1 MRWNSPGT
9 LVGGA
14 AVVAA
19 AVTLTALAWP
29 DATPPDHSAPAGT
42 AATPPAAATSEASAA
57 RSDTR
62 PAAPTP
68 SRSFALSK
76 APRTVPSVRQFEAAR
91 GPGWRPGGG
100 SGVVIAKNS
109 GKLADEGKLIA
120 KELKIDYRGAVGAKA
135 GDIELA
141 LESGKQAGP
150 ESYTLTARDGRV
162 RIAGP
167 DEAGVFHGT
176 RTLKQSVRADGA
188 IPEGVVRDRPD
199 RPQRGLNLD
208 IARKYYTAGWIE
220 NRLREMADLKLNQLG
235 LHFSDDQGFRIASDT
250 HPEIVSQ
257 QHLTKAEVRKIVAL
271 AGQLHIEIVPEIDS
285 PGHLGAVMAPHP
297 ELQLRDVN
305 GRITRGAIDISKPA
319 AAKIVDELLREYDT
333 LFPGRFWHIGAD
345 EYQALVV
352 SDPEASFPQLAA
364 AAKKK
369 YGADAKVQ
377 DLTTGWMNDR
387 AAVVRPK
394 KKEIS
399 AWNDGFF
406 PGGVVKADQNLQ
418 VDYWTGKEIGARPP
432 LDYLREGRPVVNLN
446 DEFLYYV
453 LGQPNDFV
461 YPTGQ
466 RIYEQWTPFVLR
478 GTKPVPEKY
487 SKLILGARFAV
498 WGDIASAQTQD
509 QVATGI
515 QLPLAALSQKV
526 WNPVKPGLTWAEFR
540 SLANKVAG

>member
-1 MRWNSPGT
+1 MRWNSPGA

-19 AVTLTALAWP
+19 AVTLTVVAWP
-29 DATPPDHSAPAGT
+29 DTTRPGHGASAGT
-42 AATPPAAATSEASAA
+42 AATAPAATSEASSA

-62 PAAPTP
+62 PAAPDP
-68 SRSFALSK
+68 SSTFALSK
-76 APRTVPSVRQFEAAR
+76 APRTVPSVRQHEAAR

-109 GKLADEGKLIA
+109 AKLADEGKLLA
-120 KELKIDYRGAVGAKA
+120 SELKIDYRGAVAAKA
-135 GDIELA
+135 GDVELA
-141 LESGKQAGP
+141 LQSGKQAGP

-167 DEAGVFHGT
+167 DEAGVFYGT
-176 RTLKQSVRADGA
+176 RTLKQSVRADGG

-208 IARKYYTAGWIE
+208 IARKYYTPGWIE
-220 NRLREMADLKLNQLG
+220 DRLREMADLKLNQLG

-250 HPEIVSQ
+250 HPEIVSE
-257 QHLTKAEVRKIVAL
+257 QHLTKAQVRRIIAL
-271 AGQLHIEIVPEIDS
+271 AGRLHINIIPEIDS

-297 ELQLRDVN
+297 ELQLRNVN
-305 GRITRGAIDISKPA
+305 GQPTRGAIDISKPA
-319 AAKIVDELLREYDT
+319 SAKIVDELLREYDT
-333 LFPGRFWHIGAD
+333 LFPGPFWHIGAD

-352 SDPEASFPQLAA
+352 RNPEASFPQLAA
-364 AAKKK
+364 AARKK

-377 DLTTGWMNDR
+377 DLATGWMNDR
-387 AAVVRPK
+387 AAVVRAK
-394 KKEIS
+394 KKDVQ

-406 PGGVVKADQNLQ
+406 AGGVVKADQNLQ

-466 RIYEQWTPFVLR
+466 RIYEQWTPLVLR
-478 GTKPVPEKY
+478 GTTPVPEKY
-487 SKLILGARFAV
+487 SKQILGARFAV
-498 WGDIASAQTQD
+498 WGDIATAQTQD
-509 QVATGI
+509 QVADGI
-515 QLPLAALSQKV
+515 RLPLAALSQKV
-526 WNPVKPGLTWAEFR
+526 WNPVKPGLTWPQFR
-540 SLANKVAG
+540 SLANEVTE

>member
-19 AVTLTALAWP
+19 AVTLTVVAWP
-29 DATPPDHSAPAGT
+29 DEGPPDRGT
-42 AATPPAAATSEASAA
+42 RSGTSEASSA

-68 SRSFALSK
+68 SDSAGLSQ
-76 APRTVPSVRQFEAAR
+76 APRTVPSVRQFDAAG
-91 GPGWRPGGG
+91 GPGWRPSGG
-100 SGVVIAKNS
+100 SAVVLAKNC
-109 GKLADEGKLIA
+109 GELADEGKLLA
-120 KELKIDYRGAVGAKA
+120 QELKIGYRGETGAKA
-135 GDIELA
+135 GDVELA
-141 LESGKQAGP
+141 LESGKRAGP
-150 ESYTLTARDGRV
+150 ESYTLTASDGRV

-167 DEAGVFHGT
+167 DEAGVFYGT

-188 IPEGVVRDRPD
+188 IPEGVVRDQPD

-208 IARKYYTAGWIE
+208 IARKHYTAGWIE
-220 NRLREMADLKLNQLG
+220 DRLREMADLKLNQLG
-235 LHFSDDQGFRIASDT
+235 LHFSDDQGFRIESDT
-250 HPEIVSQ
+250 HPEVVSQ
-257 QHLTKAEVRKIVAL
+257 QHLTKAEVRGIISL
-271 AGQLHIEIVPEIDS
+271 AGRLHIQIVPEIDS

-297 ELQLRDVN
+297 DLQLRNVN
-305 GRITRGAIDISKPA
+305 GAPVRGAIDISKPA

-333 LFPGRFWHIGAD
+333 LFPGPYWHIGAD

-352 SDPEASFPQLAA
+352 SDPQASFPQLAA
-364 AAKKK
+364 AARKK

-377 DLTTGWMNDR
+377 DLATGWMNDR

-394 KKEIS
+394 KKAIS

-406 PGGVVKADQNLQ
+406 AGGVVKADQNLQ
-418 VDYWTGKEIGARPP
+418 VDYWTGKETGARPP

-478 GTKPVPEKY
+478 GTKPVPQKY
-487 SKLILGARFAV
+487 SKQILGARFAV
-498 WGDIASAQTQD
+498 WGDIANAQTPA
-509 QVATGI
+509 QVADGI
-515 QLPLAALSQKV
+515 RLPLAALSQKV
-526 WNPVKPGLTWAEFR
+526 WNPVKPDLTWPQFR
-540 SLANKVAG
+540 ALANKVTG

>member
-1 MRWNSPGT
+1 M
-9 LVGGA
+9 V
-14 AVVAA
+14 
-19 AVTLTALAWP
+19 AWP
-29 DATPPDHSAPAGT
+29 DATPPDRGAPAGSTT
-42 AATPPAAATSEASAA
+42 APPDGPRSEASSA

-68 SRSFALSK
+68 SGSGALSK
-76 APRTVPSVRQFEAAR
+76 APNVVPSVRKFEAAR
-91 GPGWRPGGG
+91 GPGWRA
-100 SGVVIAKNS
+100 SADSAVVIAKNS
-109 GKLADEGKLIA
+109 GKLADEGQLLA
-120 KELKIDYRGAVGAKA
+120 KELKIDYRGAVAAGA

-150 ESYTLTARDGRV
+150 ESYTLTTRDGRV
-162 RIAGP
+162 RITGP
-167 DEAGVFHGT
+167 DEAGVFYGT
-176 RTLKQSVRADGA
+176 RTVKQSVRADGA
-188 IPEGVVRDRPD
+188 IPEGVVQDRPD

-257 QHLTKAEVRKIVAL
+257 QHLTKAEVRGIIAL
-271 AGQLHIEIVPEIDS
+271 AGRLHIDIIPEIDS

-305 GRITRGAIDISKPA
+305 GRTTRGAIDISQPA
-319 AAKIVDELLREYDT
+319 AAKIVDDLLREYDT
-333 LFPGRFWHIGAD
+333 LFPGPYWHIGAD

-377 DLTTGWMNDR
+377 DLATGWMNDR

-394 KKEIS
+394 KKEIQ

-406 PGGVVKADQNLQ
+406 AGGVVKADQNLQ

-432 LDYLREGRPVVNLN
+432 LDYLREGRNVVNLN

-461 YPTGQ
+461 YPTGR
-466 RIYEQWTPFVLR
+466 RIYEQWTPLVLR
-478 GTKPVPEKY
+478 GTTPVPQKY
-487 SKLILGARFAV
+487 SKQILGARFAV
-498 WGDIASAQTQD
+498 WGDIANAQTPA
-509 QVATGI
+509 QVAAGI
-515 QLPLAALSQKV
+515 QLPLAAMSQKV
-526 WNPVKPGLTWAEFR
+526 WNPVKPGLTWTEFKA
-540 SLANKVAG
+540 LAGKVSG

>member
-1 MRWNSPGT
+1 MRWNSPAI

-14 AVVAA
+14 ATVAA
-19 AVTLTALAWP
+19 AVTLTVVAWP
-29 DATPPDHSAPAGT
+29 DATPPDRSAPAGSTT
-42 AATPPAAATSEASAA
+42 APPDGPRSEASSA

-68 SRSFALSK
+68 SGSGALSK
-76 APRTVPSVRQFEAAR
+76 APNVVPSVRKFEAAR
-91 GPGWRPGGG
+91 GPGWRPSGG
-100 SGVVIAKNS
+100 SAVVIAKNS
-109 GKLADEGKLIA
+109 GQLADEGQLLA
-120 KELKIDYRGAVGAKA
+120 KELKIDYRGAVAAGA

-150 ESYTLTARDGRV
+150 ESYTLTTRDGRV

-167 DEAGVFHGT
+167 DEAGVFYGT
-176 RTLKQSVRADGA
+176 RTVKQSVRADGA
-188 IPEGVVRDRPD
+188 IPEGVVQDQPD

-250 HPEIVSQ
+250 HPEVVSQ
-257 QHLTKAEVRKIVAL
+257 QHLTKAEVRGIIAL
-271 AGQLHIEIVPEIDS
+271 AGRLHIDIIPEIDS

-297 ELQLRDVN
+297 ELQLRNVN
-305 GRITRGAIDISKPA
+305 GQPTRGAIDISQPA
-319 AAKIVDELLREYDT
+319 AAKIVDDLLREYDT
-333 LFPGRFWHIGAD
+333 LFPGPYWHIGAD

-369 YGADAKVQ
+369 YGANAKVQ
-377 DLTTGWMNDR
+377 DLATGWMNDR
-387 AAVVRPK
+387 AAVVLPK
-394 KKEIS
+394 KKQIQ

-406 PGGVVKADQNLQ
+406 AGGVVKADQNLQ

-432 LDYLREGRPVVNLN
+432 LDYLREGRKVVNLN

-466 RIYEQWTPFVLR
+466 RIYEQWTPLVLR
-478 GTKPVPEKY
+478 GTTPVPQKY
-487 SKLILGARFAV
+487 SKQILGARFAV
-498 WGDIASAQTQD
+498 WGDIANAQTPA
-509 QVATGI
+509 QVAAGI
-515 QLPLAALSQKV
+515 QLPLAAMSQKV
-526 WNPVKPGLTWAEFR
+526 WNPVKPSLTWPQFKA
-540 SLANKVAG
+540 LATKVSG

>member
-1 MRWNSPGT
+1 MKWNSPAI

-14 AVVAA
+14 ATVAA
-19 AVTLTALAWP
+19 AVTLTVVVWP
-29 DATPPDHSAPAGT
+29 DATPPDRSAPAGSTT
-42 AATPPAAATSEASAA
+42 APDAPRSEASSA

-68 SRSFALSK
+68 SGSGALSK
-76 APRTVPSVRQFEAAR
+76 APNVVPSVRQFEAAR
-91 GPGWRPGGG
+91 GPGWRP
-100 SGVVIAKNS
+100 SGDSAVVIAKNS
-109 GKLADEGKLIA
+109 GKLADEGQLLA
-120 KELKIDYRGAVGAKA
+120 RELKIDYRGAVAAGA

-150 ESYTLTARDGRV
+150 ESYTLTTRDGRV
-162 RIAGP
+162 RVAGP
-167 DEAGVFHGT
+167 DEAGVFYGT
-176 RTLKQSVRADGA
+176 RTIKQSLRADGA
-188 IPEGVVRDRPD
+188 IPEGVVQDRPD

-220 NRLREMADLKLNQLG
+220 DRLRGMADLKLNQFG

-250 HPEIVSQ
+250 HPEVVSQ
-257 QHLTKAEVRKIVAL
+257 QHLTKAEVQRIVAL
-271 AGQLHIEIVPEIDS
+271 AGRLHIDVIPEIDS

-297 ELQLRDVN
+297 GLQLRDVN
-305 GRITRGAIDISKPA
+305 GRPTRGAIDISQPA
-319 AAKIVDELLREYDT
+319 AAKIVDDLLREYDT
-333 LFPGRFWHIGAD
+333 LFPGPYWHIGAD

-364 AAKKK
+364 AARKK

-377 DLTTGWMNDR
+377 DLATGWMNDR
-387 AAVVRPK
+387 AAVVRPE
-394 KKEIS
+394 KKEIQ

-406 PGGVVKADQNLQ
+406 AGGVVKADKDLQ

-432 LDYLREGRPVVNLN
+432 LDYLREGRNVVNLN

-478 GTKPVPEKY
+478 GTTPVPQKY
-487 SKLILGARFAV
+487 SKQILGARFAV
-498 WGDIASAQTQD
+498 WGDIANAQTPA
-509 QVATGI
+509 QVAAGI
-515 QLPLAALSQKV
+515 RLPLAAMSQKV
-526 WNPVKPGLTWAEFR
+526 WNPVKPGLSWAEFKA
-540 SLANKVAG
+540 LADKVSG

>member
-19 AVTLTALAWP
+19 AVTLTVVAWP
-29 DATPPDHSAPAGT
+29 DATPPDRGASAGT
-42 AATPPAAATSEASAA
+42 TATAPAATSEASSA

-62 PAAPTP
+62 PAAPDP

-76 APRTVPSVRQFEAAR
+76 APRTVPSVRQHEAAR
-91 GPGWRPGGG
+91 GPGWRPGGD

-109 GKLADEGKLIA
+109 GKLADEGKLLA
-120 KELKIDYRGAVGAKA
+120 TELKIDYRGAVAAKA
-135 GDIELA
+135 GDVELA

-167 DEAGVFHGT
+167 DEAGVFYGT
-176 RTLKQSVRADGA
+176 RTLKQSVRADGG

-208 IARKYYTAGWIE
+208 IARKYYTPGWIE
-220 NRLREMADLKLNQLG
+220 DRLREMADLKLNQLG

-250 HPEIVSQ
+250 HPEIVSE
-257 QHLTKAEVRKIVAL
+257 QHLTKAEVRGIVAL
-271 AGQLHIEIVPEIDS
+271 AGRLHINIIPEIDS

-297 ELQLRDVN
+297 ELQLRNVN
-305 GRITRGAIDISKPA
+305 GQPTRGAIDISKPA

-333 LFPGRFWHIGAD
+333 LFPGPFWHIGAD

-352 SDPEASFPQLAA
+352 RNPEASFPQLAA
-364 AAKKK
+364 AARKK

-387 AAVVRPK
+387 AAVVRAQK
-394 KKEIS
+394 KDVH

-406 PGGVVKADQNLQ
+406 AGGVVKADQNLQ

-478 GTKPVPEKY
+478 GTTPVPERY

-498 WGDIASAQTQD
+498 WGDIATAQTQD
-509 QVATGI
+509 QVADGI
-515 QLPLAALSQKV
+515 RLPLAALSQKV
-526 WNPVKPGLTWAEFR
+526 WNPVKPGLTWAQFR
-540 SLANKVAG
+540 SLANEVAG

>member
-42 AATPPAAATSEASAA
+42 TEASSA

-62 PAAPTP
+62 PAAPTTATG
-68 SRSFALSK
+68 ALSK
-76 APRTVPSVRQFEAAR
+76 PPSTVPSVRQFEAAR
-91 GPGWRPGGG
+91 GSGWRPGGN

-109 GKLADEGKLIA
+109 EKLADEGKLIA
-120 KELKIDYRGAVGAKA
+120 KELKIDYRGAVAAKA
-135 GDIELA
+135 GDVELA

-162 RIAGP
+162 KIAGP
-167 DEAGVFHGT
+167 DEAGVFYGT

-188 IPEGVVRDRPD
+188 IPEGVIRDQPD

-208 IARKYYTAGWIE
+208 IARKYYTPGWIE
-220 NRLREMADLKLNQLG
+220 SRLREMADLKLNQLG

-257 QHLTKAEVRKIVAL
+257 QHLTKAEVQKIIAL
-271 AGQLHIEIVPEIDS
+271 AGQLHIQIVPEIDS

-305 GRITRGAIDISKPA
+305 GKPTRGAIDISQPA
-319 AAKIVDELLREYDT
+319 AAKIVDDLLREYDT
-333 LFPGRFWHIGAD
+333 LFPGPYWHIGAD

-352 SDPEASFPQLAA
+352 SNPEASFPQLAA
-364 AAKKK
+364 AARKK
-369 YGADAKVQ
+369 YGANARVQ
-377 DLTTGWMNDR
+377 DLATGWMNDR
-387 AAVVRPK
+387 AAVVGAK
-394 KKEIS
+394 KRDVS

-432 LDYLREGRPVVNLN
+432 LDYLREGRSVINLN

-466 RIYEQWTPFVLR
+466 RIYDQWTPFVLR
-478 GTKPVPEKY
+478 GTKPVPQKY
-487 SKLILGARFAV
+487 SKQILGARFAV
-498 WGDIASAQTQD
+498 WGDIANAQTQD
-509 QVATGI
+509 QVAAGI
-515 QLPLAALSQKV
+515 RLPLAALSQKV
-526 WNPVKPGLTWAEFR
+526 WNPVKPDLSWAQFKA
-540 SLANKVAG
+540 LANKVA

>member
-1 MRWNSPGT
+1 MRWNSPAI

-14 AVVAA
+14 ATVAA
-19 AVTLTALAWP
+19 AVTLTVVAWP

-42 AATPPAAATSEASAA
+42 GTATGAPRSEASSA

-68 SRSFALSK
+68 SRSYALSK
-76 APRTVPSVRQFEAAR
+76 APGVVPSVRQFEAAR
-91 GPGWRPGGG
+91 GPGWRP
-100 SGVVIAKNS
+100 SGDSAVVIAKNS
-109 GKLADEGKLIA
+109 GKLADEGQLLA
-120 KELKIDYRGAVGAKA
+120 KELKIDYRGAVAAGA

-141 LESGKQAGP
+141 LESGKQQGP

-167 DEAGVFHGT
+167 DEAGVFYGT
-176 RTLKQSVRADGA
+176 RTLKQSVRGA
-188 IPEGVVRDRPD
+188 GTIPEGVVKDRPD

-220 NRLREMADLKLNQLG
+220 DRLREMADLKLNQLG
-235 LHFSDDQGFRIASDT
+235 LHFSDDQGFRIQSDT
-250 HPEIVSQ
+250 HPEIVSE
-257 QHLTKAEVRKIVAL
+257 QHLTKAEVRGIVAL
-271 AGQLHIEIVPEIDS
+271 AGRLHIDVIPEIDS

-305 GRITRGAIDISKPA
+305 GKATRGAIDISKPA
-319 AAKIVDELLREYDT
+319 SAKIVDQLLREYDT
-333 LFPGRFWHIGAD
+333 LFPGPYWQIGAD

-352 SDPEASFPQLAA
+352 ANPEASFPQLAA

-369 YGADAKVQ
+369 YGPDAKVQ
-377 DLTTGWMNDR
+377 DLTTGWTNDR
-387 AAVVRPK
+387 AAVVRPEK
-394 KKEIS
+394 KQIQ

-406 PGGVVKADQNLQ
+406 PGGVVKADKNLQ

-432 LDYLREGRPVVNLN
+432 LDYLREGRRVVNLN

-461 YPTGQ
+461 YPTGR
-466 RIYEQWTPFVLR
+466 RIYEQWTPLVLR
-478 GTKPVPEKY
+478 GTAPVPEKY
-487 SKLILGARFAV
+487 SKQILGARFAV
-498 WGDIASAQTQD
+498 WGDIANAQTPD

-526 WNPVKPGLTWAEFR
+526 WNPVKPGLTWTEFKA
-540 SLANKVAG
+540 LANKVRG